1 MRKRTAARRCGY
13 SIAEIIVSMTL
24 LILLTSTGFA
34 VCVTSLRIRERAQD
48 NVYVWNTAELV
59 RSSFEDT
66 IFHTGIASEEAEK
79 KLFVAEFNRR
89 LAFGLNTPVPDTG
102 DLSGFYGLTGP
113 QWQTRAVAE
122 SRLEYEP
129 VLDENGQPLLDEN
142 GRAVVQEVH
151 IPTRAL
157 ELNYSGAKDDGTASY
172 EFSYRYYD
180 AFSEI
185 RVRADLFGTEYTL
198 AITGGQPD
206 GGVIYT
212 YEEVYFG

>member
-1 MRKRTAARRCGY
+1 MRKRTAARRRGY

-34 VCVTSLRIRERAQD
+34 VCVTSLRMRERAQD
-48 NVYVWNTAELV
+48 NVYIWNTAELV

-66 IFHTGIASEEAEK
+66 IFHTGIASEETEK

-102 DLSGFYGLTGP
+102 DLSGFYGLAGP

-142 GRAVVQEVH
+142 GRAVVREVR